1 MSGTLSLKGLVVI
14 DFTHVLAGSACSSY
28 LGLLGADVI
37 KIETEHKGDAI
48 RHRGGTDLLSAAN
61 GMSTS
66 YMTQAA
72 GKKSVC
78 LDLERSKDR
87 DNLSVLLKEADI
99 FVENHVSKTMRKLN
113 LDESVVMQRH
123 PRLI

>member
-1 MSGTLSLKGLVVI
+1 MSGTLPLKGLVVI
-14 DFTHVLAGSACSSY
+14 DFTHVLAGPACSYY

-66 YMTQAA
+66 YLTQSA
-72 GKKSVC
+72 GKSQFALIWKIQS
-78 LDLERSKDR
+78 
-87 DNLSVLLKEADI
+87 
-99 FVENHVSKTMRKLN
+99 
-113 LDESVVMQRH
+113 QR
-123 PRLI
+123 

>member
-1 MSGTLSLKGLVVI
+1 MSETLPLEGLVVI
-14 DFTHVLAGSACSSY
+14 DFTHVLAGPACSYY

-66 YMTQAA
+66 YLTQAA
-72 GKKSVC
+72 GKSQFALIWKIQ
-78 LDLERSKDR
+78 
-87 DNLSVLLKEADI
+87 N
-99 FVENHVSKTMRKLN
+99 
-113 LDESVVMQRH
+113 QR
-123 PRLI
+123 